1 MQAFSFSTVPFD
13 TDAGRAA
20 LADPSCGG
28 YASFEG
34 WVRDHNEGRQ
44 VRRLEYEA
52 FATLAVAERQYER
65 AARLFGAADAQRARS
80 GLVPQAADHPA
91 LRAIMAATP
100 DFTGPAIDAARREG
114 RTLSFDAAIALALES
129 A

>member
-1 MQAFSFSTVPFD
+1 MQAFSFSTVPLD
-13 TDAGRAA
+13 TDVGRAA

-52 FATLAVAERQYER
+52 FTALAV
-65 AARLFGAADAQRARS
+65 
-80 GLVPQAADHPA
+80 
-91 LRAIMAATP
+91 
-100 DFTGPAIDAARREG
+100 REG
-114 RTLSFDAAIALALES
+114 
-129 A
+129 